1 MATKTFGIGA
11 NLRYEAAESVR
22 YNGVKGVI
30 WIKRIKCADG
40 SGWMHDGKQ
49 FLSSRAT
56 RKQIVEQFGQI
67 FRSDQVNN

>member
-30 WIKRIKCADG
+30 WIKRIK
-40 SGWMHDGKQ
+40 
-49 FLSSRAT
+49 
-56 RKQIVEQFGQI
+56 
-67 FRSDQVNN
+67 